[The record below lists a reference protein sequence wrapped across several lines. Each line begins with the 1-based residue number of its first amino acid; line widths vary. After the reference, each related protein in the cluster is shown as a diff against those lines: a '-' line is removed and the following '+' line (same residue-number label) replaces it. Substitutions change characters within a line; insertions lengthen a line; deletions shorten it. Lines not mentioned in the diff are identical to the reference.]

1 MHRRP
6 LSSPVRAVLA
16 GLLVLSSLL
25 FGVLAVAAPATA
37 AAPDLS
43 VSVTVTPEVLA
54 GEDAEY
60 AIVVTNSG
68 DADAHSVTVSDTFAS
83 ALLGVSVTSAPP
95 GCTGF
100 PCTLTTLPVGV
111 SATFTVTATVDS
123 NFAGTSLTNTA
134 EISWPSVGPDQLAG
148 SAQGDGDMTVRHLA
162 DVAVTATPDRSSVR
176 VGEDVT
182 WTVVATNEGPSR
194 GAPSLSLPVPAG
206 TVLVGRTTPP
216 GVSCNAAGSCFL
228 GALAVGGQRII
239 EMTVTV
245 PLDYAGTSTTLV
257 ATGEDATDTTPIT
270 ANDTATSAV
279 DVSPLADLT
288 VTNLGPTTAVA
299 GTSATWSLVVDN
311 RGPSAAPDVSIS
323 QQFPAGVTVTGVSG
337 AGCSALPCTL
347 STLPKDG
354 TATITVAAAIAPG
367 LAGPTLSTTATI
379 ASPAD
384 EPSGDPDG
392 GRSSTANTMI
402 TTSADVR
409 VSAAGV
415 GAPFLAGDTV
425 AWDVVVTN
433 DGPSTAHD
441 LVIVDNAPAGVS
453 GIALSGPAGVSCP
466 TGGPCTVAALAPGTG
481 NAITIRVTGTLGAD
495 YAGSEISNSVSTA
508 SATTDPDTANNADT
522 ATVSVVTSADLAVT
536 TSGPS
541 GTVLAG
547 ETISWTVTVSNTGPS
562 DARGVVIADPL
573 PSSITGVTV
582 TSANSPC
589 VAVPCML
596 DTLAPGAVAT
606 LLISG
611 TVEPSYAGAA
621 VANTTTVSSTTPD
634 SDTANN
640 MAMAVTGIV
649 RSADLSILKTVDQDP
664 VVPGEDLT
672 YTLTIINDGPS
683 QATAVAVTDP
693 LPPALTSATAT
704 SSIGACDPV
713 AGVILTCTVAALDP
727 GASMVVTI
735 AGTLDPD
742 VDPGTVT
749 NSATVISAT
758 PDPDLSDNTS
768 QVATSTAPADLAVTT
783 TANVAE
789 VAPGGAI
796 TWTVNVSNAGPGPTR
811 AAVLTDQL
819 PVGVDITSVHV
830 SQGSC
835 GAAVAGAAL
844 TCTLGIVAPGATV
857 TLTVVGVVGAA
868 VQGTLVNTA
877 AVVSRDESDTS
888 DNADQI
894 TIPVTVAADLQLAQ
908 SVAAPSVVAGRSTR
922 WTLTVTNV
930 GPAPATD
937 VVVTDVLPAELTDA
951 SADDPGCDL
960 ADGVL
965 TCTVGDL
972 AVGES
977 SRITI
982 SGTIA
987 PTTRAV
993 VVNAAS
999 VASSV
1004 LDVRPGDNAVQAR
1017 VAVTAVA
1024 PVTVTKVAADDR
1036 IAAGDTTTYT
1046 ITVANMGPSTAT
1058 GVVVV
1063 ENLPAGAAV
1072 LKASSTS
1079 YDRGTARWTVGT
1091 LPPGATEV
1099 LTLKVRLEDT
1109 GRAINRVRVRYTED
1123 SHGPTARAVVRVRPA
1138 AGPVGAVK
1146 PTSATTLAAT
1156 GFEDADLLIWALL
1169 LLAAGGALV
1178 GFGRRHRAGEVPGT
1192 NGR

>member
-1 MHRRP
+1 MHRPP
-6 LSSPVRAVLA
+6 LSSPLRAVLA
-16 GLLVLSSLL
+16 GLLALSCL
-25 FGVLAVAAPATA
+25 FGALALAAPATA

-43 VSVTVTPEVLA
+43 VSVTVTPTVIA
-54 GEDAEY
+54 GEDADY
-60 AIVVTNSG
+60 TIVVTNGG
-68 DADAHSVTVSDTFAS
+68 DATAHSVTVSDTFPS
-83 ALLGVSVTSAPP
+83 ALFGVSVTSAPP

-100 PCTLTTLPVGV
+100 PCTLTTLPAGA
-111 SATFTVTATVDS
+111 SATFTVTATVDP
-123 NFAGTSLTNTA
+123 NYAGTSLTNTA
-134 EISWPSVGPDQLAG
+134 EISWPSVAPDQIAG
-148 SAQGDGDMTVRHLA
+148 SAQGDGDMTVSHLA
-162 DVAVTATPDRSSVR
+162 DVAVTATPDRSGVR

-216 GVSCNAAGSCFL
+216 GVSCNAAGSCSL
-228 GALAVGGQRII
+228 GALSVGAQRII

-245 PLDYAGTSTTLV
+245 PQDYAGTSTTLV
-257 ATGEDATDTTPIT
+257 ATGEDGTDTTPNT

-279 DVSPLADLT
+279 DVRPLADLT

-311 RGPSAAPDVSIS
+311 HGPSAAPDVSIN
-323 QQFPAGVTVTGVSG
+323 QQFPAGVTVTAVSG
-337 AGCSALPCTL
+337 AGCNALPCTL

-354 TATITVAAAIAPG
+354 TATITVTAAIAPG
-367 LAGPTLSTTATI
+367 FTGATLSTTATI

-384 EPSGDPDG
+384 EPGGAPEG
-392 GRSSTANTMI
+392 GRSSTANTVI

-409 VSAAGV
+409 VSVAGV
-415 GAPFLAGDTV
+415 AAPFVAGDTV

-433 DGPSTAHD
+433 DGPSTARD
-441 LVIVDNAPAGVS
+441 LVIVHNAPAGVS
-453 GIALSGPAGVSCP
+453 GIALSGPGGVTCP
-466 TGGPCTVAALAPGTG
+466 PGGPCTVAAIAPGAG
-481 NAITIRVTGTLGAD
+481 NAITIRVTGTLAAD
-495 YAGSEISNSVSTA
+495 YADNEISNSVSAT
-508 SATTDPDTANNADT
+508 STTTDPDTANNSDT
-522 ATVSVVTSADLAVT
+522 ATVSVATSADLAVT

-547 ETISWTVTVSNTGPS
+547 ETISWTVTVSNSGPS

-589 VAVPCML
+589 AAVPCTL

-606 LLISG
+606 LQISG
-611 TVEPSYAGAA
+611 TVAPSYAGAT
-621 VANTTTVSSTTPD
+621 VANTATVSSTTPD
-634 SDTANN
+634 SDPANN
-640 MAMAVTGIV
+640 MATAVTGIV

-664 VVPGEDLT
+664 VVPGDDLT
-672 YTLTIINDGPS
+672 YTVTIINDGPS
-683 QATAVAVTDP
+683 QATAVTVTDT

-704 SSIGACDPV
+704 SSIGSCDPV
-713 AGVILTCTVAALDP
+713 TGVILTCTVAALDP
-727 GASMVVTI
+727 DTSMVVTI
-735 AGTLDPD
+735 TGTLDPD

-768 QVATSTAPADLAVTT
+768 QVATSTAPADLAVAT

-796 TWTVNVSNAGPGPTR
+796 TWTVDVSNAGPGPAR

-819 PVGVDITSVHV
+819 PAGVDITSVHI
-830 SQGSC
+830 SQGAC
-835 GAAVAGAAL
+835 GAAVAGADL
-844 TCTLGIVAPGATV
+844 TCTLGIIAPGTTV
-857 TLTVVGVVGAA
+857 TLTVVGAVGAA

-877 AVVSRDESDTS
+877 AAVSRDESDTS

-908 SVAAPSVVAGRSTR
+908 SVAAPSVVAGRSTA
-922 WTLTVTNV
+922 WTLTVTNA

-937 VVVTDVLPAELTDA
+937 VIVTDVLPAELTEA
-951 SADDPGCDL
+951 SADDPRCDL

-977 SRITI
+977 FRVTI
-982 SGTIA
+982 SGTVA
-987 PTTRAV
+987 PTARAV

-1046 ITVANMGPSTAT
+1046 IAVTNMGPSTAT

-1063 ENLPAGAAV
+1063 EDLPAGAAV
-1072 LKASSTS
+1072 LKASSAT
-1079 YDRGTARWTVGT
+1079 YDRGTARWTVGA
-1091 LPPGATEV
+1091 LPPGGTEV

-1109 GRAINRVRVRYTED
+1109 GRAVNRVRVHYAED
-1123 SHGPTARAVVRVRPA
+1123 PHGPTARAVVRVRPA

-1146 PTSATTLAAT
+1146 PTSATALPAT
-1156 GFEDADLLIWALL
+1156 GFEDAHLLPWALL

-1178 GFGRRHRAGEVPGT
+1178 GFSRRHRPGEVPGT
-1192 NGR
+1192 NG